1 MTDGRRTHDLA
12 ILQQLR
18 EAAHRRAPAPAPAP
32 PADTV
37 EYDWTCPHR
46 FTAAERRRLDAFA
59 QRTAERLGG
68 ALAALLCTEAT
79 FGAAEV
85 AQRYASA
92 IAGGETPVYRVSLH
106 DAAGEPCGL
115 VQLPVVQAR
124 GWVETL
130 LGGSAGTDES
140 ERPLSSLESDLLLD
154 LVSAIVQSLATAS
167 KESGGP
173 DVHRGGAVMAEAE
186 PLPVE
191 DGDEFCE
198 LAFKATGD
206 DAQDEVTVFL
216 RSKLLDALV
225 GRANVA
231 AEPLTPKQA
240 WARILGHFNSAP
252 VQVTARLGAAR
263 ISVRDLMSLEAG
275 DVVVLETGVSEPIT
289 VEVGGQAALRGAP
302 AACDG
307 RYAVQV
313 LDLRDHP
320 RLGLRT

>member
-18 EAAHRRAPAPAPAP
+18 EAAHRRAGAATP

-68 ALAALLCTEAT
+68 ALAALLRTVAT

-85 AQRYASA
+85 AERYASGTA
-92 IAGGETPVYRVSLH
+92 HGETPVYRVALH
-106 DAAGEPCGL
+106 DAAGDPCGL
-115 VQLPVVQAR
+115 VQLPAVQAR

-130 LGGSAGTDES
+130 LGGSAGPDKG

-167 KESGGP
+167 KEAGGP
-173 DVHRGGAVMAEAE
+173 DLHRGDAVIAEAE
-186 PLPVE
+186 PVPVE
-191 DGDEFCE
+191 NDDEFCQ

-206 DAQDEVTVFL
+206 NAQDEVTVLL
-216 RSKLLDALV
+216 RSDLLDAIA
-225 GRANVA
+225 GRSNAT
-231 AEPLTPKQA
+231 AETLTPKQA
-240 WARILGHFNSAP
+240 QARLLGHLSTAP
-252 VQVTARLGAAR
+252 VQVTARLGTAR

-275 DVVVLETGVSEPIT
+275 DVVVLGTGASEPIT

-302 AACDG
+302 ATFDG

-320 RLGLRT
+320 RLGLRA